1 MALSTFHDASPQDV
15 EAVEELLGRSLSGRF
30 AVVVRRADGRP
41 VVIENEPHMRDG
53 TPMPTLFWLIDPELH
68 DEVSRMEGNGGVHR
82 FEALVDPERLIQ
94 THALYEQRRNA
105 ATVRLDGAQP
115 SGGVGGTR
123 IGIKC
128 LHAHLANFL
137 IGADDPVGELV
148 AETIGL
154 PELVLQNVRD

>member
-1 MALSTFHDASPQDV
+1 MSTFRDASPQDV
-15 EAVEELLGRSLSGRF
+15 LQVEELLGRTLSGRC
-30 AVVVRRADGRP
+30 AVVVRRLDGSP

-68 DEVSRMEGNGGVHR
+68 DEVSRIEGSGGVHR
-82 FEALVDPERLIQ
+82 FEDLVDPERLIR
-94 THALYEQRRNA
+94 THATYEQRRKE
-105 ATVRLDGAQP
+105 ATVKSDGAQP

-137 IGADDPVGELV
+137 VGSPDPVGKLV
-148 AETIGL
+148 ATTIGL
-154 PELVLQNVRD
+154 PALNVLSVRD

>member
-1 MALSTFHDASPQDV
+1 MALSTFRDASPQDV
-15 EAVEELLGRSLSGRF
+15 LQVEELLGRTLSGRC
-30 AVVVRRADGRP
+30 AVVVRRLDGSP

-68 DEVSRMEGNGGVHR
+68 DEVSRIEGSGGVHR
-82 FEALVDPERLIQ
+82 FEDLVDPERLIR
-94 THALYEQRRNA
+94 THATYEQRRKE
-105 ATVRLDGAQP
+105 ATVKSDGAQP